1 MWDAIRSICA
11 YNPRLTLSACF
22 GVVGVQDRA

>member
-22 GVVGVQDRA
+22 CVVGVQDCA